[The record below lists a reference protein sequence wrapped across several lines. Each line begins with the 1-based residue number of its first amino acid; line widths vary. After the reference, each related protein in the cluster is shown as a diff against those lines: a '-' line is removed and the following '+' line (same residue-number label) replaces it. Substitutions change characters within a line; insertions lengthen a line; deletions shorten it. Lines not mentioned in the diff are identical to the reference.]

1 MTASPTRTRPPL
13 VRLTAPDRP
22 PWHPALPLPA
32 AVLGPDGPPGRDPAS
47 ERAAAAFYRV
57 LAEVLDGRR
66 PLAQVR
72 PLLAPRAAALVAD
85 LIRGRPEGP
94 LRAGRPRLQE
104 CRPGAVEA
112 NALLWTPRGCCA
124 VAVRLERRRGGWVAV
139 AVEAA
144 LPGDSRPR
152 R

>member
-1 MTASPTRTRPPL
+1 MAAQQTRTRPPL
-13 VRLTAPDRP
+13 VRLAAPDPP

-32 AVLGPDGPPGRDPAS
+32 AVLTPGAAPCHDPGS

-57 LAEVLDGRR
+57 LAEVLNGRR

-72 PLLAPRAAALVAD
+72 PLLTPRATALVAD

-112 NALLWTPRGCCA
+112 SALLWTPRGCCA